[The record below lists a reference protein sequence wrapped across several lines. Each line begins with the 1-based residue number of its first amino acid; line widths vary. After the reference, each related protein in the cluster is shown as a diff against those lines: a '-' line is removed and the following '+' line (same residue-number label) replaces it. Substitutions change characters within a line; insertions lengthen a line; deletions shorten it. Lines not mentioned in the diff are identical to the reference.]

1 MAELPE
7 RWWMPPADRVAT
19 LPALEDLVETL
30 PTLVVRQGPEAS
42 VAPIS

>member
-1 MAELPE
+1 MPE
-7 RWWMPPADRVAT
+7 RSWLAPGDWVAT